1 MKNLYITANTPDTIE
16 GEALTLDERE
26 SWLWHQGAMQAIGG
40 TEESCEKWANEKIME
55 ARHG

>member
-1 MKNLYITANTPDTIE
+1 MNNYLLANTPEAIE

-40 TEESCEKWANEKIME
+40 TKESCVKWANEKIIE
-55 ARHG
+55 ARGV